1 MISLLQTSRLL
12 KRTTFNSTFGNSLIV
27 SIPFTILSCSWSLPT
42 VTAYCDEK
50 KNKDQINDKNNTK
63 NPKDIYEMIKVA
75 VTSNVDLDNLATSMG
90 TRVQHAIDS
99 GIPTHISYG
108 FICGYSS
115 GYALK
120 KVGKIAGVVFG
131 LGFVTLQSLQY
142 SGYIEIDHTQLKK
155 DVERALDLDKN
166 GKLDGSDGKVGLD
179 KVLEVLQYNVP
190 GTGGFVAGFLGG
202 LRSG

>member
-1 MISLLQTSRLL
+1 M
-12 KRTTFNSTFGNSLIV
+12 
-27 SIPFTILSCSWSLPT
+27 
-42 VTAYCDEK
+42 
-50 KNKDQINDKNNTK
+50 
-63 NPKDIYEMIKVA
+63 
-75 VTSNVDLDNLATSMG
+75 
-90 TRVQHAIDS
+90 
-99 GIPTHISYG
+99 
-108 FICGYSS
+108 
-115 GYALK
+115 
-120 KVGKIAGVVFG
+120 FG
-131 LGFVTLQSLQY
+131 LGFITLQSLQY

>member
-1 MISLLQTSRLL
+1 M
-12 KRTTFNSTFGNSLIV
+12 IV
-27 SIPFTILSCSWSLPT
+27 SIPFFTILSCWSLPT
-42 VTAYCDEK
+42 VTAFCDEK
-50 KNKDQINDKNNTK
+50 KQKDPILNDKNNTK
-63 NPKDIYEMIKVA
+63 DPKDIYEMIKAA
-75 VTSNVDLDNLATSMG
+75 VTSNVDLDTLAASMG
-90 TRVQHAIDS
+90 THVQHAIDS
-99 GIPTHISYG
+99 GVPTHISYG

-120 KVGKIAGVVFG
+120 KVGKVAGIVFG
-131 LGFVTLQSLQY
+131 LGFITLQSLQY

-179 KVLEVLQYNVP
+179 KVLQVLQYNVP